1 MHLKEKSD
9 LVYSFIYLCNNNI
22 SDLFWQILR
31 NELVEHWTMNREAL
45 GSIPLRG
52 TVLCP

>member
-1 MHLKEKSD
+1 MPLKEKSD

-22 SDLFWQILR
+22 SDLFWQTLSKKLI
-31 NELVEHWTMNREAL
+31 EHWTLNREAL
-45 GSIPLRG
+45 GSIPLWG